1 MNNSLEKNKVKRRL
15 RFTSYQIIVIGFALT
30 VLVGSLLLVLPVSSK
45 ERVVT
50 PFIDALFTATSAVC
64 VTGLVVR
71 NAATY
76 WSGFGQAVIIIL
88 IQIGGVGII
97 TVVAWIARFAGY
109 KIGLLQRSTLQ
120 EAVSA
125 HKVGSILRLSLF
137 ILKTTLFIEFIG
149 AVLLFPVM
157 YARFGVWKGIW
168 YSVFHSISAFCNAGF
183 DLLGVETEYISVCEY
198 VGNPLLNLTIMALIV
213 SGGLGFITWHDI
225 RRHGIHLRRYCLQS
239 KIVIVCTVCL
249 IFIPAIFFYFGEFS
263 RDVWSDLTVGEKI
276 LASLFQSVTT
286 RTAGFNSVDLT
297 LLSDTSVFIMVIL
310 MIIGASPGSTAGGM
324 KTTTVAVVFAT
335 LFSVLRR
342 RSDTQLFGR
351 RVGEGT
357 IKMAVSVLLMYISL
371 FTLAAMVISVGEGEP
386 LLDCLFETASAI
398 GTVGLTRGM
407 TPFLGVGSK
416 LILIFLMFFGRVGG
430 ITIMYAVIAQKPP
443 TGARL
448 PEEKISV

>member
-1 MNNSLEKNKVKRRL
+1 MDNNKVKRRL

-71 NAATY
+71 NTATY
-76 WSGFGQAVIIIL
+76 WSGFGQAVIILL

-125 HKVGSILRLSLF
+125 HKVSSILKYSLF
-137 ILKTTLFIEFIG
+137 IFKTTLIIELIG
-149 AVLLFPVM
+149 AALLFPVM
-157 YARFGVWKGIW
+157 NARFGVWKGIW
-168 YSVFHSISAFCNAGF
+168 YSVFHSVSAFCNAGF
-183 DLLGVETEYISVCEY
+183 DILGVETEYISVCEY

-225 RRHGIHLRRYCLQS
+225 RKHGIHLRRYCLQS
-239 KIVIVCTVCL
+239 KIVLVCTTCL

-263 RDVWSDLTVGEKI
+263 RDVWDDLTVGEKI

-297 LLSDTSVFIMVIL
+297 KLCDVSVFIMIIL

-335 LFSVLRR
+335 LFSVFRR

-351 RVGEGT
+351 RVGDGT
-357 IKMAVSVLLMYISL
+357 IKTALSVFLMYVSL
-371 FTLAAMVISVGEGEP
+371 FVLGAMIISVGENEP
-386 LLDCLFETASAI
+386 ILACLFETASAI
-398 GTVGLTRGM
+398 GTVGLTLGI
-407 TPFLGVGSK
+407 TTSLGVGSK
-416 LILIFLMFFGRVGG
+416 LILIFLMFLGRVGG
-430 ITIMYAVIAQKPP
+430 FTIMYAAIAQKPP

>member
-263 RDVWSDLTVGEKI
+263 RDVWDHLTVGEKI

-335 LFSVLRR
+335 LFSVL
-342 RSDTQLFGR
+342 
-351 RVGEGT
+351 
-357 IKMAVSVLLMYISL
+357 LMYLSL